1 MRPKHG
7 VAKDGTQHG
16 LQSTLPSPA
25 QARWKGVHCGTV
37 TAPLEFAVAL
47 RRGRPPKAHTQSMNV
62 YRLAVLAGLPTAHL
76 FFILSFFLIFFTKRK
91 DFIRAIYIWISIITR
106 LTQYKYA
113 MVCR

>member
-7 VAKDGTQHG
+7 MAKDGTQRG

-25 QARWKGVHCGTV
+25 QARWKGVHCGAV
-37 TAPLEFAVAL
+37 MALPRWHSLVALLEFAVAL

-76 FFILSFFLIFFTKRK
+76 FFILSFFFNIFYKKKRFYTSNIYM
-91 DFIRAIYIWISIITR
+91 DFYNHS
-106 LTQYKYA
+106 
-113 MVCR
+113 M

>member
-7 VAKDGTQHG
+7 VAKDGTQRG

-25 QARWKGVHCGTV
+25 QTRWKGVHCGAV
-37 TAPLEFAVAL
+37 MALPRWHSLVALLEFAVAL

-76 FFILSFFLIFFTKRK
+76 FFILSFFFNIFYKKKRFYTSNIYM
-91 DFIRAIYIWISIITR
+91 DFYNHS
-106 LTQYKYA
+106 
-113 MVCR
+113 M